1 MAIAALVLWLL
12 TAGAGLSLLNSGS
25 AARKRAAGAVPAG
38 APSGPAALPLTADG
52 SPPPTPH
59 TRVVAPPGEHPLL
72 EFAHP
77 ALAVTGLG
85 FWLGYVLIRDQ
96 PLAWI
101 SLAVL
106 LVTLGAGLSR
116 LARNAQAARRRPGT
130 ARSYPPR
137 LILVHGLAAAA
148 VLALTVVTA
157 LAASHG

>member
-12 TAGAGLSLLNSGS
+12 TAGAGLSLLGSGS
-25 AARKRAAGAVPAG
+25 AARKRAAEAVPA
-38 APSGPAALPLTADG
+38 GPAALPLTGDDR
-52 SPPPTPH
+52 PPPTPH

-85 FWLGYVLIRDQ
+85 FWLGYVLVRDQ

-106 LVTLGAGLSR
+106 LVTLGAGLSWFV
-116 LARNAQAARRRPGT
+116 RNALAARRRPG
-130 ARSYPPR
+130 ASSPYPPR

-148 VLALTVVTA
+148 VLALTVVTP